1 MPEEKPLHKDW
12 LGSERVSEM
21 LLLGGTIAI
30 ALTLLLL
37 FLAAFHPG

>member
-1 MPEEKPLHKDW
+1 MPNENPSHKDW
-12 LGSERVSEM
+12 LGSELVSEI

-37 FLAAFHPG
+37 FLAAFNP